1 MKVIKWWKMIKSIKN
16 EKIDKKWL
24 SLKNDKIEKNDKLSL
39 SNEMIKW
46 W

>member
-1 MKVIKWWKMIKSIKN
+1 MMKNDKIDKN

>member
-1 MKVIKWWKMIKSIKN
+1 MIKSIKN